1 MKIQLAIITAVI
13 SCLIISS
20 CNDNSKLKKE
30 NRNLQKTEI
39 KTIVKTEKKVVLD
52 TSNYELLQG
61 KWQSD
66 EDETNFLVFEKNHR
80 KEIEEGSGGW
90 DDEEF
95 VLSDRCMNE
104 GNSSD
109 KEPRETDN
117 YISCKESDLCWYI
130 LSVSS
135 EKLALNYMGRAN
147 TLMYTRVKK

>member
-52 TSNYELLQG
+52 TSNYELLQW

-80 KEIEEGSGGW
+80 KEIAEGSDGW

-95 VLSDRCMNE
+95 VLADRCMNE

-109 KEPRETDN
+109 NESGETDN

-130 LSVSS
+130 STLSS
-135 EKLALNYMGRAN
+135 EKLALNYMGRGN